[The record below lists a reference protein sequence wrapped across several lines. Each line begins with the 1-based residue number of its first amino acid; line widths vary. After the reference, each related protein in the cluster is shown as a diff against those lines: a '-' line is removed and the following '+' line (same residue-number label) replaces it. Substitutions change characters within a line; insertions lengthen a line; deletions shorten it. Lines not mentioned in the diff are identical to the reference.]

1 MYYTKEL
8 CQNKEKTENT
18 DILHSFLRIRIAKK
32 KATVLLFEKSGKRME
47 RTRVAGLWII

>member
-32 KATVLLFEKSGKRME
+32 KGAVLLFEKIKSEGKGPGWRD
-47 RTRVAGLWII
+47 